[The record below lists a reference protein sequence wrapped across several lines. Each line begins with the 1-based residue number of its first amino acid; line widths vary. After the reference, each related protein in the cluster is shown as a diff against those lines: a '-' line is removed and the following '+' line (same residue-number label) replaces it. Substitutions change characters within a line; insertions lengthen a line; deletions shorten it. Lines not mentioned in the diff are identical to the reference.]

1 MSWKLRHEGSPSI
14 LDGLTPGQIAKGL
27 EDGHWGP
34 TDEVMGPTDTGWIP
48 IEVHPAFANLV
59 ADLEPPEPAA
69 HEDETHIDMTPLIDV
84 CLVLL
89 IFAILSIT
97 YKKVAE
103 QKVVPQAE
111 ATSQSVSG
119 PPKVTKA
126 KVQEF
131 MISVKVR
138 QEKRG
143 GSEVTVYEVEN
154 EPVEREALVGA
165 LAKYVKN
172 SRKTDVLID
181 HGPRVPFGAV
191 FAVQDAA
198 RGAGCNKVLTLVPK
212 EEIK

>member
-1 MSWKLRHEGSPSI
+1 MNWKLRHEGSPRI
-14 LDGLTPGQIAKGL
+14 LEGLSPGQIAKGL

-34 TDEVMGPTDTGWIP
+34 TDEVMGPSDSGWIP
-48 IEVHPAFANLV
+48 IEAHPTFANLV
-59 ADLEPPEPAA
+59 ADLEPPEPTAQ
-69 HEDETHIDMTPLIDV
+69 EDETHIDMTPLIDV

-103 QKVVPQAE
+103 QKVVPQADST
-111 ATSQSVSG
+111 AQGVSG

-126 KVQEF
+126 KVQQF

-138 QEKRG
+138 QDK
-143 GSEVTVYEVEN
+143 SDANKVIYEVEG
-154 EPVEREALVGA
+154 EPVSLEALEGA

-172 SRKTDVLID
+172 STKTDVLID
-181 HGPRVPFGAV
+181 HSPRVPYGAV
-191 FAVQDAA
+191 FAVQDKA
-198 RGAGCNKVLTLVPK
+198 RGAGCHEVRVLVPK

>member
-1 MSWKLRHEGSPSI
+1 MSWKLRHEGSPSV
-14 LDGLTPGQIAKGL
+14 LDNLTPGQIAKGL
-27 EDGHWGP
+27 EDGHWAP
-34 TDEVMGPTDTGWIP
+34 TDEVMGPKDTSWVP

-59 ADLEPPEPAA
+59 ADLEPPEPTP

-103 QKVVPQAE
+103 QKVVPQAS
-111 ATSQSVSG
+111 ATAQGVSG
-119 PPKVTKA
+119 PPKVTKE
-126 KVQEF
+126 KVKEF

-138 QEKRG
+138 QDTRDGNK
-143 GSEVTVYEVEN
+143 VIYEVEN

-165 LAKYVKN
+165 LTKYVKN
-172 SRKTDVLID
+172 SVKTDVLID
-181 HGPRVPFGAV
+181 HSPRVPFGAV

-198 RGAGCNKVLTLVPK
+198 RGAGCHEVHVLVPK

>member
-1 MSWKLRHEGSPSI
+1 
-14 LDGLTPGQIAKGL
+14 
-27 EDGHWGP
+27 
-34 TDEVMGPTDTGWIP
+34 
-48 IEVHPAFANLV
+48 
-59 ADLEPPEPAA
+59 
-69 HEDETHIDMTPLIDV
+69 V

-97 YKKVAE
+97 YQKVAE
-103 QKVVPQAE
+103 QKVVPQAS
-111 ATSQSVSG
+111 ATAQGVSG
-119 PPKVTKA
+119 PPKVTKD
-126 KVQEF
+126 KVKEF

-143 GSEVTVYEVEN
+143 GNDVTIYEVEN

-165 LAKYVKN
+165 LGKYVKS

-181 HGPRVPFGAV
+181 HSPRVPFGAV

-198 RGAGCNKVLTLVPK
+198 AGAGCHEVHVLVPK